1 MTAHG
6 ARASAGNSPALVTR
20 LATAADL
27 PAIVALTA
35 AAYAVYDLVLDAP
48 AVPVTEDYAPRVAA
62 GEVWLLEERAE
73 PVGLPVGLPMGLPAG
88 LPMGLIVLE
97 THKDHLM
104 IFSVAVAPGQQGRG
118 VGRRLLEFADARA
131 RAAGLAEL
139 RLYTNAKMMRNIA
152 LYTRYGYRE
161 TGRRANPLRPGWVR
175 VDMTRT
181 LTDAPA

>member
-6 ARASAGNSPALVTR
+6 ARASAGNSPALAIR
-20 LATAADL
+20 LAIAADL

-73 PVGLPVGLPMGLPAG
+73 PVGLPMGLPAG

-104 IFSVAVAPGQQGRG
+104 IFSVAVAPDRQGRG
-118 VGRRLLEFADARA
+118 VGRRLLEFADTRA